1 MAFDR
6 YELWDTH
13 TLIDVYRETE
23 AASTYWLDLL
33 FPNEILSTDEYIDFE
48 KIPSTG
54 RKLAPFVAPMAQ
66 GRAIY
71 EEGGR
76 VARFKPAYIKPSD
89 PVTPSRVLKR
99 RPGTLLGPDASNP
112 QARYDA
118 IKSDIMAYHHIAI
131 ERRWEWLAAKA
142 IIDGKVTIDGDDY
155 PSKLIDFGRAAGH
168 TIVLGVGAR
177 WGDTGVSI
185 KANLSAWSNMMQLA
199 EFGGRPNRLT
209 VGVDVWAVMEAA
221 MEEGE
226 ELYGLLRTDL
236 RGSTT
241 DIRRDQI
248 GTDEATFVGRL
259 GANLEIW
266 VYNDYYTVGGAV
278 TPFMSSK
285 DIVLSGPN
293 VQGYRCFGAIQDVNA
308 QFQALPIFPR
318 NYIPQ
323 GDVAIEQI
331 VTQSAPLMVPVNPN
345 ATLKAT
351 VLAP

>member
-1 MAFDR
+1 MFER

-13 TLIDVYRETE
+13 TLVDVYRETE
-23 AASTYWLDLL
+23 TGSTYWLDLL
-33 FPNEILSTDEYIDFE
+33 FPNEISSTDEYIDFE
-48 KIPSTG
+48 KIPSVG
-54 RKLAPFVAPMAQ
+54 RKLAPFVAPLAQ
-66 GRAIY
+66 GRPIY

-99 RPGTLLGPDASNP
+99 RPGTLLGPEASSP

-118 IKSDIMAYHHIAI
+118 IKTDILAYHRTAI

-142 IIDGKVTIDGDDY
+142 AIDGKVTIDGDDY

-168 TIVLGVGAR
+168 TIVLGTGAR
-177 WGDTGVSI
+177 WGDAGVSI
-185 KANLSAWSNMMQLA
+185 KGNLSAWSNMMHLA

-209 VGVDVWAVMEAA
+209 VGVDVWGA
-221 MEEGE
+221 MEFEMQEGGD
-226 ELYGLLRTDL
+226 LYGLLRSDV

-241 DIRRDQI
+241 DLRRDII

-259 GANLEIW
+259 GANLDVY
-266 VYNDYYTVGGAV
+266 VYNDYYTAGGTV

-293 VQGYRCFGAIQDVNA
+293 VEGYRCFGAIQDVNA
-308 QFQALPIFPR
+308 QFQAIPIFPR
-318 NYIPQ
+318 NYIVS

-351 VLAP
+351 VLL